1 MFTIPKKPGIELK
14 EKKPDARSYAVLP
27 IRAIN
32 DKRLTRGD
40 YVNLMLI
47 CSYCSAGGYTFAALS
62 TMAAYRGI
70 KAPTLCVGLKRLTRF
85 GYVETIR
92 KGYSGL
98 RGSLKRV
105 IFDASL
111 TIDDAISIS
120 NTPINQPTSENIHM
134 ARQAR
139 KAKVLDNTKANDTA
153 ISFDDA
159 LLVVSHT
166 LKTDSDILTLERLIF
181 QGLTLEQLK
190 HTYNIV

>member
-70 KAPTLCVGLKRLTRF
+70 KAPTLCVGLKRLTKF

-111 TIDDAISIS
+111 SIDDAISIS

-134 ARQAR
+134 AKQAR

-153 ISFDDA
+153 ISFNDA
-159 LLVVSHT
+159 VLVVSHSI
-166 LKTDSDILTLERLIF
+166 KSDSDLLTLERLVS
-181 QGLTLEQLK
+181 QGITLDQLK

>member
-40 YVNLMLI
+40 LINLMLI

-70 KAPTLCVGLKRLTRF
+70 KAPTLCVGLKRLTKF

-92 KGYSGL
+92 KGYTGL

-111 TIDDAISIS
+111 TIEDAISIS

-139 KAKVLDNTKANDTA
+139 KVKVLDSIKANDTV
-153 ISFDDA
+153 ISYDDA
-159 LLVVSHT
+159 VLVVIHS
-166 LKTDSDILTLERLIF
+166 LKTDADILTLERLVS
-181 QGLTLEQLK
+181 QGITLDQLK
-190 HTYNIV
+190 QTYNIV